1 MISVLF
7 VRQSLANIKRKNV
20 RRWLLSMQKYWRFY
34 NNMDFLIYNIIMA
47 TFFTII
53 GVTFFIYRKNQGV
66 RNIEKEKLEA
76 RK

>member
-1 MISVLF
+1 
-7 VRQSLANIKRKNV
+7 
-20 RRWLLSMQKYWRFY
+20 
-34 NNMDFLIYNIIMA
+34 MDFLIYNIIMA